1 MANAV
6 SLNDVARMLST
17 KGGDMST
24 IGGAIGC
31 MTAMI
36 SSDAR
41 DKENTTSND
50 VRKIKEFIYGDGG
63 SLSSMI
69 DRIQLAIADQTL
81 QIQKLLDGNKEKRL
95 VKSDITKIIKS
106 ATNGLEKRLDRI
118 LDSLS
123 LIAKN
128 QGGNVKWGS
137 TKKTKDSIEQFKASL
152 SDKKKMKE
160 SRIGKLVSMLTEL
173 KAISFKDLL
182 LFKPKMKL
190 LEKLNPQINSF
201 AKSLNE
207 QNIAKVS
214 GFLDKSPK
222 MIENLKLTLKLAKRI
237 KEKDLERFYNVLG
250 IRAKSKKPKRKSL
263 LGLINVFAEL
273 DKQNLDNARKNAHT
287 IFGIIKDICLGIG
300 VLVLFS
306 PVIIVAGLL
315 SKPLEW
321 AIFGSGK
328 KGDGGIMGIFKK
340 LAKRKKDIKEA
351 NKSILWMSLGFV
363 TLGVG
368 LGVLFSL
375 TKHIKLLSILR
386 VAATTLILGGVTVY
400 LGKVK
405 DNIKQGSEAMLWMS
419 LGIAGLGLG
428 LGVLFSLTKNIEWEQ
443 MAQVAVSIA
452 GFGLITSIFG
462 QISESIK
469 EGSKSMLWMSLGIA
483 GLGLGLGVLFSL
495 TKNVEWEQMA
505 MIGVSMVFLGGA
517 TVALGVLNKSGLI
530 IEGAIAM
537 AVMGASLIPFGISM
551 RLIMGSVR
559 GLKWEQ
565 FGVFATAT
573 LTLGGMVIGLGAMMA
588 SVVGAI
594 AWGLGLTAI
603 ASLGAA
609 LIPFGIGLRQISKG
623 AKEIDINSIKK
634 LSEVTNLLFNTLGDA
649 VGKKKRKN
657 AVKNAKSLLKIAKP
671 INKLGK
677 ALKNFNDVA
686 PDSIEKAMKSIEK
699 ISEFFFGENGISK
712 YSTNFFKRIKSKA
725 EANTISKISGCMHN
739 LAYGLKT
746 FNDVAPDSIEKAMSA
761 IEKIA
766 FYFFSPDSKLN
777 TMNTGW
783 AKRRKAKKTADAIGV
798 IADCVYKLA
807 TGLKNFNDVAP
818 SAINSA
824 QDAIEKIA
832 FYFFS
837 PDSKL
842 NKMNTGWAKRR
853 KAKKTADAIGV
864 IADSMYKVS
873 QALKDFQEVGGKVI
887 DRMIESIDKI
897 VKCFFKDMGGV
908 KSTWVAWM
916 LGNSMEYVA
925 DAIKYFDE
933 ETKNVDT
940 KKMKDNIEA
949 IGVVSSEVFGK
960 WKSEYADSAKEIYSS
975 MKLLTKSFDDVGRNY
990 RKNLNTTRKLFKQM
1004 SNPSFVAAGNTLRST
1019 ATFVRAVNTVDME
1032 KASSLTDM
1040 FKSFASLGKTSNIF
1054 SSFDK
1059 RVKQFTDACIK
1070 LVNAINGNTDAI
1082 NNSEE
1087 EVVVKDAS
1095 GEEKTVKRKDAE
1107 LMPKQMMI
1115 LNVDDLAMAIADQLN
1130 SLNVDCDANI
1140 NLQINNESG
1149 NEWRISRM

>member
-1 MANAV
+1 MAKAV
-6 SLNDVARMLST
+6 SLNDVAMMLST
-17 KGGDMST
+17 KGGDIST

-36 SSDAR
+36 SGDAR

-69 DRIQLAIADQTL
+69 DRIQLEISDQTL
-81 QIQKLLDGNKEKRL
+81 QIQKILDGKQEKKL
-95 VKSDITKIIKS
+95 VNSDITKMIKS
-106 ATNGLEKRLDRI
+106 ATDGLEKRLDRI

-128 QGGNVKWGS
+128 QGGNVKWGN
-137 TKKTKDSIEQFKASL
+137 TKKMKDSIEQFKDSL
-152 SDKKKMKE
+152 SDKKKMKD

-368 LGVLFSL
+368 LGALFSL

-530 IEGAIAM
+530 MEGAIAM

-634 LSEVTNLLFNTLGDA
+634 LSEVTKLLFDTLGDA

-1019 ATFVRAVNTVDME
+1019 ATFVRAVNTVDIE

>member
-368 LGVLFSL
+368 LGALFSL

-428 LGVLFSLTKNIEWEQ
+428 LGVLFSLTKNVEWEQ

-530 IEGAIAM
+530 MEGAIAM

-634 LSEVTNLLFNTLGDA
+634 LSEVTKLLFNTLGDA

-657 AVKNAKSLLKIAKP
+657 AVKNANSLLKIAKP

-746 FNDVAPDSIEKAMSA
+746 FNDVAPDSIEKAMS
-761 IEKIA
+761 
-766 FYFFSPDSKLN
+766 
-777 TMNTGW
+777 
-783 AKRRKAKKTADAIGV
+783 
-798 IADCVYKLA
+798 
-807 TGLKNFNDVAP
+807 
-818 SAINSA
+818 
-824 QDAIEKIA
+824 AIEKIA

>member
-36 SSDAR
+36 SGDAR

-95 VKSDITKIIKS
+95 VKSDITKMIKS

-137 TKKTKDSIEQFKASL
+137 TKKTKDSIEQFKVSL
-152 SDKKKMKE
+152 SDKKKMKD
-160 SRIGKLVSMLTEL
+160 SRIGKLVSILTEL

-182 LFKPKMKL
+182 LFNPKMKL

-207 QNIAKVS
+207 KNIAKVS

-222 MIENLKLTLKLAKRI
+222 MIENLKITLKLAKRI

-250 IRAKSKKPKRKSL
+250 ISGRNKKPKRNSL
-263 LGLINVFAEL
+263 LGLINVFADL
-273 DKQNLDNARKNAHT
+273 NKQNLEKSRKNAHT
-287 IFGIIKDICLGIG
+287 IFGIIKDICLGMSL
-300 VLVLFS
+300 LVLFS

-321 AIFGSGK
+321 AFFGFGK
-328 KGDGGIMGIFKK
+328 KGDGGIMGLFKK
-340 LAKRKKDIKEA
+340 LAKRKRDIKEA
-351 NKSILWMSLGFV
+351 NKSIFLMSLGFV

-386 VAATTLILGGVTVY
+386 VATTTLILGGVTIF

-419 LGIAGLGLG
+419 LGITGLGLG
-428 LGVLFSLTKNIEWEQ
+428 LGVLFGLTKNVEWEQ

-452 GFGLITSIFG
+452 GFGLITALFG
-462 QISESIK
+462 QISENIK
-469 EGSKSMLWMSLGIA
+469 EGSKSMLWMSLGII
-483 GLGLGLGVLFSL
+483 GLGLGLGVLFGL
-495 TKNVEWEQMA
+495 TKNVEWEQMG
-505 MIGVSMVFLGGA
+505 MIGVSIVGLGIT
-517 TVALGVLNKSGLI
+517 TVILGTLNKSGMI
-530 IEGAIAM
+530 MEGSIAM
-537 AVMGASLIPFGISM
+537 AIMGVALIPFGFS
-551 RLIMGSVR
+551 
-559 GLKWEQ
+559 LKLLLGAVK
-565 FGVFATAT
+565 GVKWSELGMLATST
-573 LTLGGMVIGLGAMMA
+573 LVLGGAVIGLGALMCTGF
-588 SVVGAI
+588 GAI
-594 AWGLGLTAI
+594 AWVAGLAAITA
-603 ASLGAA
+603 LGVA
-609 LIPFGIGLRQISKG
+609 LIPYGVGMQKVSKAAKGIDLN
-623 AKEIDINSIKK
+623 AIKNMANATK
-634 LSEVTNLLFNTLGDA
+634 VIFDSLSNVVD
-649 VGKKKRKN
+649 KKKRK
-657 AVKNAKSLLKIAKP
+657 AAKKNADALGSIGRKLGRLGKSLKI
-671 INKLGK
+671 
-677 ALKNFNDVA
+677 FNEVA
-686 PDSIEKAMKSIEK
+686 PDSIDKTMNAIEK
-699 ISEFFFGENGISK
+699 IS
-712 YSTNFFKRIKSKA
+712 
-725 EANTISKISGCMHN
+725 
-739 LAYGLKT
+739 
-746 FNDVAPDSIEKAMSA
+746 
-761 IEKIA
+761 
-766 FYFFSPDSKLN
+766 
-777 TMNTGW
+777 
-783 AKRRKAKKTADAIGV
+783 
-798 IADCVYKLA
+798 
-807 TGLKNFNDVAP
+807 
-818 SAINSA
+818 
-824 QDAIEKIA
+824 

-842 NKMNTGWAKRR
+842 NKMNTDWSKRR
-853 KAKKTADAIGV
+853 NAKKTADAIGV
-864 IADSMYKVS
+864 ISDSMYKVS
-873 QALKDFQEVGGKVI
+873 QALKDFQDVGGKVI

-897 VKCFFKDMGGV
+897 VKYFFKDMGGV
-908 KSTWVAWM
+908 KNTWVAWT

-940 KKMKDNIEA
+940 KKMKDNVEA

-1032 KASSLTDM
+1032 KAESLTDM

-1054 SSFDK
+1054 SNFDK
-1059 RVKQFTDACIK
+1059 RVKQFTDACIE

-1082 NNSEE
+1082 NNSDE
-1087 EVVVKDAS
+1087 EVTVKDAS

-1107 LMPKQMMI
+1107 FMPKQMM
-1115 LNVDDLAMAIADQLN
+1115 LMNVDDIAMAIAEQLN

-1149 NEWRISRM
+1149 NEWIITRT

>member
-152 SDKKKMKE
+152 SDKKKMKD

-287 IFGIIKDICLGIG
+287 IFGIIKDICLGIS

-368 LGVLFSL
+368 LGALFSL

-530 IEGAIAM
+530 MEGAIAM

-798 IADCVYKLA
+798 IAD
-807 TGLKNFNDVAP
+807 
-818 SAINSA
+818 
-824 QDAIEKIA
+824 
-832 FYFFS
+832 
-837 PDSKL
+837 
-842 NKMNTGWAKRR
+842 
-853 KAKKTADAIGV
+853 
-864 IADSMYKVS
+864 SMYKVS

-990 RKNLNTTRKLFKQM
+990 RKNLNPTRKLFKQM

-1019 ATFVRAVNTVDME
+1019 ATFVRAVNSVDME

>member
-1 MANAV
+1 M
-6 SLNDVARMLST
+6 
-17 KGGDMST
+17 
-24 IGGAIGC
+24 
-31 MTAMI
+31 
-36 SSDAR
+36 
-41 DKENTTSND
+41 
-50 VRKIKEFIYGDGG
+50 
-63 SLSSMI
+63 
-69 DRIQLAIADQTL
+69 
-81 QIQKLLDGNKEKRL
+81 
-95 VKSDITKIIKS
+95 
-106 ATNGLEKRLDRI
+106 
-118 LDSLS
+118 
-123 LIAKN
+123 
-128 QGGNVKWGS
+128 
-137 TKKTKDSIEQFKASL
+137 
-152 SDKKKMKE
+152 
-160 SRIGKLVSMLTEL
+160 
-173 KAISFKDLL
+173 
-182 LFKPKMKL
+182 
-190 LEKLNPQINSF
+190 
-201 AKSLNE
+201 
-207 QNIAKVS
+207 
-214 GFLDKSPK
+214 
-222 MIENLKLTLKLAKRI
+222 KLAKRI

-405 DNIKQGSEAMLWMS
+405 DNIKQGSEA
-419 LGIAGLGLG
+419 
-428 LGVLFSLTKNIEWEQ
+428 
-443 MAQVAVSIA
+443 
-452 GFGLITSIFG
+452 
-462 QISESIK
+462 
-469 EGSKSMLWMSLGIA
+469 MLWMSLGIA

>member
-287 IFGIIKDICLGIG
+287 IFGIIKDICLGIS

-368 LGVLFSL
+368 LGALFSL

-405 DNIKQGSEAMLWMS
+405 DNIKQGSEA
-419 LGIAGLGLG
+419 
-428 LGVLFSLTKNIEWEQ
+428 
-443 MAQVAVSIA
+443 
-452 GFGLITSIFG
+452 
-462 QISESIK
+462 
-469 EGSKSMLWMSLGIA
+469 MLWMSLGIA

-634 LSEVTNLLFNTLGDA
+634 LSEVTKLLFNTLGDA

-746 FNDVAPDSIEKAMSA
+746 FNDVAPDSIEKAMS
-761 IEKIA
+761 
-766 FYFFSPDSKLN
+766 
-777 TMNTGW
+777 
-783 AKRRKAKKTADAIGV
+783 
-798 IADCVYKLA
+798 
-807 TGLKNFNDVAP
+807 
-818 SAINSA
+818 
-824 QDAIEKIA
+824 AIEKIA

>member
-152 SDKKKMKE
+152 SDKKKMKD

-368 LGVLFSL
+368 LGALFSL

-386 VAATTLILGGVTVY
+386 VAATTLILGGVTVH

-405 DNIKQGSEAMLWMS
+405 DNIKQGSEA
-419 LGIAGLGLG
+419 
-428 LGVLFSLTKNIEWEQ
+428 
-443 MAQVAVSIA
+443 
-452 GFGLITSIFG
+452 
-462 QISESIK
+462 
-469 EGSKSMLWMSLGIA
+469 MLWMSLGIA

-530 IEGAIAM
+530 MEGAIAM

-603 ASLGAA
+603 ASLGAS

-634 LSEVTNLLFNTLGDA
+634 LSEVTKLLFNTLGDT

-960 WKSEYADSAKEIYSS
+960 WKSEYADSAKDIYSS

-1019 ATFVRAVNTVDME
+1019 ATFVRAVNSVDME

>member
-152 SDKKKMKE
+152 SDKKKMKD

-368 LGVLFSL
+368 LGALFSL

-386 VAATTLILGGVTVY
+386 VAATTLILGGVTVH

-405 DNIKQGSEAMLWMS
+405 DNIKQGSEA
-419 LGIAGLGLG
+419 
-428 LGVLFSLTKNIEWEQ
+428 
-443 MAQVAVSIA
+443 
-452 GFGLITSIFG
+452 
-462 QISESIK
+462 
-469 EGSKSMLWMSLGIA
+469 MLWMSLGIA

-623 AKEIDINSIKK
+623 AKEIDTNSIKK
-634 LSEVTNLLFNTLGDA
+634 LSEVTKLLFNTLGDA

-657 AVKNAKSLLKIAKP
+657 AVKNANSLLKIAKP

-783 AKRRKAKKTADAIGV
+783 TKRRKAKKTADAIGV

-960 WKSEYADSAKEIYSS
+960 WKSEYADSAKDIYSS

-1019 ATFVRAVNTVDME
+1019 ATFVRAVNSVDME

>member
-152 SDKKKMKE
+152 SDKKKMKD

-287 IFGIIKDICLGIG
+287 IFGIIKDICLGIS

-368 LGVLFSL
+368 LGALFSL

-634 LSEVTNLLFNTLGDA
+634 LSEVTKLLFNTLGDA

-657 AVKNAKSLLKIAKP
+657 AVKNANSLLKIAKP

-798 IADCVYKLA
+798 IAD
-807 TGLKNFNDVAP
+807 
-818 SAINSA
+818 
-824 QDAIEKIA
+824 
-832 FYFFS
+832 
-837 PDSKL
+837 
-842 NKMNTGWAKRR
+842 
-853 KAKKTADAIGV
+853 
-864 IADSMYKVS
+864 SMYKVS

-908 KSTWVAWM
+908 KSTWAAWM

-975 MKLLTKSFDDVGRNY
+975 MKLLTKSFDDVGKNY

>member
-152 SDKKKMKE
+152 SDKKKMKD

-287 IFGIIKDICLGIG
+287 IFGIIKDICLGIS

-368 LGVLFSL
+368 LGALFSL

-386 VAATTLILGGVTVY
+386 VAATTLILGGVTIY

-405 DNIKQGSEAMLWMS
+405 DNIKQGSEA
-419 LGIAGLGLG
+419 
-428 LGVLFSLTKNIEWEQ
+428 
-443 MAQVAVSIA
+443 
-452 GFGLITSIFG
+452 
-462 QISESIK
+462 
-469 EGSKSMLWMSLGIA
+469 MLWMSLGIA

-623 AKEIDINSIKK
+623 AKEIDTNSIKK
-634 LSEVTNLLFNTLGDA
+634 LSEVTKLLFNTLGDA

-657 AVKNAKSLLKIAKP
+657 AVKNANSLLKIAKP

>member
-287 IFGIIKDICLGIG
+287 IFGIIKDICLGIS

-368 LGVLFSL
+368 LGALFSL

-386 VAATTLILGGVTVY
+386 VAATTLILGGVTIY

-428 LGVLFSLTKNIEWEQ
+428 LGVLFSLTKNVEWEQ

-634 LSEVTNLLFNTLGDA
+634 LSEVTKLLFNTLGDA

-746 FNDVAPDSIEKAMSA
+746 FNDVAPDSIEKAMS
-761 IEKIA
+761 
-766 FYFFSPDSKLN
+766 
-777 TMNTGW
+777 
-783 AKRRKAKKTADAIGV
+783 
-798 IADCVYKLA
+798 
-807 TGLKNFNDVAP
+807 
-818 SAINSA
+818 
-824 QDAIEKIA
+824 AIEKIA

>member
-287 IFGIIKDICLGIG
+287 IFGIIKDICLGIS

-368 LGVLFSL
+368 LGALFSL

-428 LGVLFSLTKNIEWEQ
+428 LGVLFSLTKNVEWEQ

-634 LSEVTNLLFNTLGDA
+634 LSEVTKLLFNTLGDA

-746 FNDVAPDSIEKAMSA
+746 FNDVAPDSIEKAMS
-761 IEKIA
+761 
-766 FYFFSPDSKLN
+766 
-777 TMNTGW
+777 
-783 AKRRKAKKTADAIGV
+783 
-798 IADCVYKLA
+798 
-807 TGLKNFNDVAP
+807 
-818 SAINSA
+818 
-824 QDAIEKIA
+824 AIEKIA

-960 WKSEYADSAKEIYSS
+960 WKSEYADSAKDIYSS

>member
-287 IFGIIKDICLGIG
+287 IFGIIKDICLGIS

-368 LGVLFSL
+368 LGALFSL

-386 VAATTLILGGVTVY
+386 VAATTLILGGVTVH

-405 DNIKQGSEAMLWMS
+405 DNIKQGSEA
-419 LGIAGLGLG
+419 
-428 LGVLFSLTKNIEWEQ
+428 
-443 MAQVAVSIA
+443 
-452 GFGLITSIFG
+452 
-462 QISESIK
+462 
-469 EGSKSMLWMSLGIA
+469 MLWMSLGIA

-530 IEGAIAM
+530 MEGAIAM

-623 AKEIDINSIKK
+623 AKEIDTNSIKK

-975 MKLLTKSFDDVGRNY
+975 MKLLTKSFDDVGKNY

>member
-152 SDKKKMKE
+152 SDKKKMKD

-321 AIFGSGK
+321 AIFGFGK

-368 LGVLFSL
+368 LGALFSL

-386 VAATTLILGGVTVY
+386 VAATTLILGGVTVH

-428 LGVLFSLTKNIEWEQ
+428 LGVLFSLTKNVEWEQ

-517 TVALGVLNKSGLI
+517 TVALGVLNKSGMI
-530 IEGAIAM
+530 MEGAIAM

-623 AKEIDINSIKK
+623 AKEIDTNSIKK
-634 LSEVTNLLFNTLGDA
+634 LSEVTKLLFNTLGDA

-908 KSTWVAWM
+908 KSTWVACM

>member
-152 SDKKKMKE
+152 SDKKKMKD

-368 LGVLFSL
+368 LGALFSL

-386 VAATTLILGGVTVY
+386 VAATTLILGGVTVH

-405 DNIKQGSEAMLWMS
+405 DNIKQGSEA
-419 LGIAGLGLG
+419 
-428 LGVLFSLTKNIEWEQ
+428 
-443 MAQVAVSIA
+443 
-452 GFGLITSIFG
+452 
-462 QISESIK
+462 
-469 EGSKSMLWMSLGIA
+469 MLWMSLGIA

-623 AKEIDINSIKK
+623 AKEIDTNSIKK
-634 LSEVTNLLFNTLGDA
+634 LSEVTKLLFNTLGDA

-783 AKRRKAKKTADAIGV
+783 T
-798 IADCVYKLA
+798 
-807 TGLKNFNDVAP
+807 
-818 SAINSA
+818 
-824 QDAIEKIA
+824 
-832 FYFFS
+832 
-837 PDSKL
+837 
-842 NKMNTGWAKRR
+842 KRR

>member
-6 SLNDVARMLST
+6 SLNDVVRMLST

-36 SSDAR
+36 SGDAR

-95 VKSDITKIIKS
+95 VKSDITKMIKS

-137 TKKTKDSIEQFKASL
+137 TKKTKDSIEQFKVSL
-152 SDKKKMKE
+152 SDKKKMKD
-160 SRIGKLVSMLTEL
+160 SRIGKLVSILTEL

-182 LFKPKMKL
+182 LFNPKMKL

-207 QNIAKVS
+207 KNIAKVS

-222 MIENLKLTLKLAKRI
+222 MIENLKITLKLTKRI

-250 IRAKSKKPKRKSL
+250 ISGRNKKPKRNSL
-263 LGLINVFAEL
+263 LGLINVFADL
-273 DKQNLDNARKNAHT
+273 NKQNLEKSRKNAHT
-287 IFGIIKDICLGIG
+287 IFGIIKDICLGMSL
-300 VLVLFS
+300 LVLFS

-321 AIFGSGK
+321 AFFGFGK
-328 KGDGGIMGIFKK
+328 KGDGGIMGLFKK
-340 LAKRKKDIKEA
+340 LAKRKRDIKEA
-351 NKSILWMSLGFV
+351 NKSIFLMSLGFV

-386 VAATTLILGGVTVY
+386 VATTTLILGGVTIF

-419 LGIAGLGLG
+419 LGITGLGVG
-428 LGVLFSLTKNIEWEQ
+428 LGVLFGLTKNVEWEQ

-452 GFGLITSIFG
+452 GFGLITALFG
-462 QISESIK
+462 QISENIK
-469 EGSKSMLWMSLGIA
+469 EGSKSMLWMSLGII
-483 GLGLGLGVLFSL
+483 GLGLGLGVLFGL
-495 TKNVEWEQMA
+495 TKNVEWEQMG
-505 MIGVSMVFLGGA
+505 MIGVSIVGLGIT
-517 TVALGVLNKSGLI
+517 TVILGTLNKSGMI
-530 IEGAIAM
+530 MEGSIAM
-537 AVMGASLIPFGISM
+537 AIMGVALIPFGFS
-551 RLIMGSVR
+551 
-559 GLKWEQ
+559 LKLLLGAVK
-565 FGVFATAT
+565 GVKWSELGMLATST
-573 LTLGGMVIGLGAMMA
+573 LVLGGAVIGLGALMCTGF
-588 SVVGAI
+588 GAI
-594 AWGLGLTAI
+594 AWVAGLAAITA
-603 ASLGAA
+603 LGVA
-609 LIPFGIGLRQISKG
+609 LIPYGVGMQKVSKAAKGIDLN
-623 AKEIDINSIKK
+623 AIKNMANATK
-634 LSEVTNLLFNTLGDA
+634 VIFDSLSNVVD
-649 VGKKKRKN
+649 KKKRK
-657 AVKNAKSLLKIAKP
+657 AAKKNADALGSIGRKLGRLGKSLKI
-671 INKLGK
+671 
-677 ALKNFNDVA
+677 FNEVA
-686 PDSIEKAMKSIEK
+686 PDSIDKTMNAIEK
-699 ISEFFFGENGISK
+699 IS
-712 YSTNFFKRIKSKA
+712 
-725 EANTISKISGCMHN
+725 
-739 LAYGLKT
+739 
-746 FNDVAPDSIEKAMSA
+746 
-761 IEKIA
+761 

-777 TMNTGW
+777 KMNTDW
-783 AKRRKAKKTADAIGV
+783 SKRRNAKKTADAIGV
-798 IADCVYKLA
+798 ISDCVWKLA
-807 TGLKNFNDVAP
+807 KGLRDFNDVAP
-818 SAINSA
+818 NSINKA
-824 QDAIEKIA
+824 KDAIEAIA

-842 NKMNTGWAKRR
+842 NKMNTSWSKRR

-864 IADSMYKVS
+864 ISDSMYKVS
-873 QALKDFQEVGGKVI
+873 QALKDFQDVGGKVI

-897 VKCFFKDMGGV
+897 VKYFFKDMGGV
-908 KSTWVAWM
+908 KNTWVAWT

-1032 KASSLTDM
+1032 KAESLTDM

-1054 SSFDK
+1054 SNFDK
-1059 RVKQFTDACIK
+1059 RVKQFTDACIE

-1082 NNSEE
+1082 NNSDE
-1087 EVVVKDAS
+1087 EVTVKDAS

-1107 LMPKQMMI
+1107 FMPKQMM
-1115 LNVDDLAMAIADQLN
+1115 LMNVDDIAMAIAEQLN

-1149 NEWRISRM
+1149 NEWIITRT

>member
-368 LGVLFSL
+368 LGALFSL

-386 VAATTLILGGVTVY
+386 VAATTLILGGVTVH

-405 DNIKQGSEAMLWMS
+405 DNIKQGSEA
-419 LGIAGLGLG
+419 
-428 LGVLFSLTKNIEWEQ
+428 
-443 MAQVAVSIA
+443 
-452 GFGLITSIFG
+452 
-462 QISESIK
+462 
-469 EGSKSMLWMSLGIA
+469 MLWMSLGIA

-634 LSEVTNLLFNTLGDA
+634 LSEVTKLLFNTLGDT

-1019 ATFVRAVNTVDME
+1019 ATFVRAVNSVDME

>member
-152 SDKKKMKE
+152 SDKKKMKD

-368 LGVLFSL
+368 LGALFSL

-386 VAATTLILGGVTVY
+386 VAATTLILGGVTVH

-405 DNIKQGSEAMLWMS
+405 DNIKQGSEA
-419 LGIAGLGLG
+419 
-428 LGVLFSLTKNIEWEQ
+428 
-443 MAQVAVSIA
+443 
-452 GFGLITSIFG
+452 
-462 QISESIK
+462 
-469 EGSKSMLWMSLGIA
+469 MLWMSLGIA

-623 AKEIDINSIKK
+623 AKEIDTNSIKK
-634 LSEVTNLLFNTLGDA
+634 LSEVTKLLFNTLGDA

-657 AVKNAKSLLKIAKP
+657 AVKNANSLLKIAKP

-908 KSTWVAWM
+908 KSTWVAWI

>member
-287 IFGIIKDICLGIG
+287 IFGIIKDICLGIS

-368 LGVLFSL
+368 LGALFSL

-386 VAATTLILGGVTVY
+386 VAATTLILGGVTVH

-405 DNIKQGSEAMLWMS
+405 DNIKQGSEA
-419 LGIAGLGLG
+419 
-428 LGVLFSLTKNIEWEQ
+428 
-443 MAQVAVSIA
+443 
-452 GFGLITSIFG
+452 
-462 QISESIK
+462 
-469 EGSKSMLWMSLGIA
+469 MLWMSLGIA

-530 IEGAIAM
+530 MEGAIAM

>member
-287 IFGIIKDICLGIG
+287 IFGIIKDICLGIS

-368 LGVLFSL
+368 LGALFSL

-405 DNIKQGSEAMLWMS
+405 DNIKQGSEA
-419 LGIAGLGLG
+419 
-428 LGVLFSLTKNIEWEQ
+428 
-443 MAQVAVSIA
+443 
-452 GFGLITSIFG
+452 
-462 QISESIK
+462 
-469 EGSKSMLWMSLGIA
+469 MLWMSLGIA

-634 LSEVTNLLFNTLGDA
+634 LSEVTKLLFNTLGDA

-657 AVKNAKSLLKIAKP
+657 AVKNANSLLKIAKP

>member
-152 SDKKKMKE
+152 SDKKKMKD

-368 LGVLFSL
+368 LGALFSL

-386 VAATTLILGGVTVY
+386 VAATTLILGGVTVH

-405 DNIKQGSEAMLWMS
+405 DNIKQGSEA
-419 LGIAGLGLG
+419 
-428 LGVLFSLTKNIEWEQ
+428 
-443 MAQVAVSIA
+443 
-452 GFGLITSIFG
+452 
-462 QISESIK
+462 
-469 EGSKSMLWMSLGIA
+469 MLWMSLGIA

-623 AKEIDINSIKK
+623 AKEIDTNSIKK
-634 LSEVTNLLFNTLGDA
+634 LSEVTKLLFNTLGDA

-783 AKRRKAKKTADAIGV
+783 TKRRKAKKTADAIGV

>member
-287 IFGIIKDICLGIG
+287 IFGIIKDICLGIS

-368 LGVLFSL
+368 LGALFSL

-386 VAATTLILGGVTVY
+386 VAATTLILGGVTVH

-634 LSEVTNLLFNTLGDA
+634 LSEVTKLLFNTLGDA

-777 TMNTGW
+777 T
-783 AKRRKAKKTADAIGV
+783 
-798 IADCVYKLA
+798 
-807 TGLKNFNDVAP
+807 
-818 SAINSA
+818 
-824 QDAIEKIA
+824 
-832 FYFFS
+832 
-837 PDSKL
+837 
-842 NKMNTGWAKRR
+842 MNTGWAKRR

>member
-17 KGGDMST
+17 KGDMST

-152 SDKKKMKE
+152 SDKKKMKD

-368 LGVLFSL
+368 LGALFSL

-798 IADCVYKLA
+798 IAD
-807 TGLKNFNDVAP
+807 
-818 SAINSA
+818 
-824 QDAIEKIA
+824 
-832 FYFFS
+832 
-837 PDSKL
+837 
-842 NKMNTGWAKRR
+842 
-853 KAKKTADAIGV
+853 
-864 IADSMYKVS
+864 SMYKVS

-1019 ATFVRAVNTVDME
+1019 ATFVRAVNTVDIE

>member
-152 SDKKKMKE
+152 SDKKKMKD

-368 LGVLFSL
+368 LGALFSL

-428 LGVLFSLTKNIEWEQ
+428 LGVLFSLTKN
-443 MAQVAVSIA
+443 
-452 GFGLITSIFG
+452 
-462 QISESIK
+462 
-469 EGSKSMLWMSLGIA
+469 
-483 GLGLGLGVLFSL
+483 
-495 TKNVEWEQMA
+495 VEWEQMA

-530 IEGAIAM
+530 MEGAIAM

-623 AKEIDINSIKK
+623 AKEIDTNSIKK
-634 LSEVTNLLFNTLGDA
+634 LSEVTKLLFDTLGDA

-657 AVKNAKSLLKIAKP
+657 AVKNANSLLKIAKP

-1019 ATFVRAVNTVDME
+1019 ATFVRAVNTVDIE

>member
-1 MANAV
+1 
-6 SLNDVARMLST
+6 
-17 KGGDMST
+17 
-24 IGGAIGC
+24 
-31 MTAMI
+31 
-36 SSDAR
+36 
-41 DKENTTSND
+41 
-50 VRKIKEFIYGDGG
+50 
-63 SLSSMI
+63 
-69 DRIQLAIADQTL
+69 
-81 QIQKLLDGNKEKRL
+81 
-95 VKSDITKIIKS
+95 
-106 ATNGLEKRLDRI
+106 
-118 LDSLS
+118 
-123 LIAKN
+123 
-128 QGGNVKWGS
+128 
-137 TKKTKDSIEQFKASL
+137 
-152 SDKKKMKE
+152 
-160 SRIGKLVSMLTEL
+160 
-173 KAISFKDLL
+173 
-182 LFKPKMKL
+182 MKL

-287 IFGIIKDICLGIG
+287 IFGIIKDICLGIS

-368 LGVLFSL
+368 LGALFSL

-428 LGVLFSLTKNIEWEQ
+428 LGVLFSLTKNVEWEQ

>member
-368 LGVLFSL
+368 LGALFSL

-386 VAATTLILGGVTVY
+386 VAATTLILGGVTVH

-405 DNIKQGSEAMLWMS
+405 DNIKQGSEA
-419 LGIAGLGLG
+419 
-428 LGVLFSLTKNIEWEQ
+428 
-443 MAQVAVSIA
+443 
-452 GFGLITSIFG
+452 
-462 QISESIK
+462 
-469 EGSKSMLWMSLGIA
+469 MLWMSLGIA

-530 IEGAIAM
+530 MEGAIAM

>member
-152 SDKKKMKE
+152 SDKKKMKD

-368 LGVLFSL
+368 LGALFSL

-386 VAATTLILGGVTVY
+386 VAATTLILGGVTVH

-405 DNIKQGSEAMLWMS
+405 DNIKQGSEA
-419 LGIAGLGLG
+419 
-428 LGVLFSLTKNIEWEQ
+428 
-443 MAQVAVSIA
+443 
-452 GFGLITSIFG
+452 
-462 QISESIK
+462 
-469 EGSKSMLWMSLGIA
+469 MLWMSLGIA

-530 IEGAIAM
+530 MEGAIAM

>member
-36 SSDAR
+36 SGDAR

-69 DRIQLAIADQTL
+69 DRIQLTIADQTL
-81 QIQKLLDGNKEKRL
+81 QIQKILEGNKEKRL
-95 VKSDITKIIKS
+95 VKSDITKMIKS

-152 SDKKKMKE
+152 SDKKKMKD

-207 QNIAKVS
+207 KNIAKVS

-250 IRAKSKKPKRKSL
+250 ISDKDKKPKRNSL
-263 LGLINVFAEL
+263 LGLINVFADL
-273 DKQNLDNARKNAHT
+273 DKQNLEKSRKNAHT

-300 VLVLFS
+300 LLVLFS
-306 PVIIVAGLL
+306 PVILFAGII

-321 AIFGSGK
+321 AMFGFSK
-328 KGDGGIMGIFKK
+328 KGDGGIMGLFKK
-340 LAKRKKDIKEA
+340 LAEKKNDIKEA
-351 NKSILWMSLGFV
+351 NKAIMWMSVGFAVLGA
-363 TLGVG
+363 G
-368 LGVLFSL
+368 LGLLFTF
-375 TKHIKLLSILR
+375 TKKIRFRRIKR
-386 VAATTLILGGVTVY
+386 VAAAALVFTGLSVLM
-400 LGKVK
+400 GKLK
-405 DNIKQGSEAMLWMS
+405 DDIKKGSEAMMWMA
-419 LGIAGLGLG
+419 LGVGTLGLG
-428 LGVLFSLTKNIEWEQ
+428 LGIMFALSKGVDWEQ
-443 MAQVAVSIA
+443 LAIIGVSVA
-452 GFGLITSIFG
+452 GFGLVTALLG
-462 QISESIK
+462 QASDSIK
-469 EGSKSMLWMSLGIA
+469 KGSEAMMWMALGI
-483 GLGLGLGVLFSL
+483 GVLGLGFGILFSM
-495 TKNVEWEQMA
+495 TKDVSWEQMA
-505 MIGVSMVFLGGA
+505 MIGVSIVGLGAA
-517 TVALGVLNKSGLI
+517 TVALGALNKSGLVM
-530 IEGAIAM
+530 EGAIAM
-537 AVMGASLIPFGISM
+537 AVMGAALIPFGFAM
-551 RLIMGSVR
+551 KLLLGAVK
-559 GLKWEQ
+559 GVKWSE
-565 FGVFATAT
+565 FGIFAAST
-573 LTLGGMVIGLGAMMA
+573 LVLGGAVIGLGALMA
-588 SVVGAI
+588 TGFGAI
-594 AWGLGLTAI
+594 AWGLGLAAI
-603 ASLGAA
+603 AALGAA
-609 LIPFGIGLRQISKG
+609 LIPYGIGMKKVSDAAKG
-623 AKEIDINSIKK
+623 IDLNAIKNMANATK
-634 LSEVTNLLFNTLGDA
+634 VIFDSLSDA
-649 VGKKKRKN
+649 VGRKKRRAAKKN
-657 AVKNAKSLLKIAKP
+657 ADALGSIGRKLRRLGNSLKI
-671 INKLGK
+671 
-677 ALKNFNDVA
+677 FNEVA
-686 PDSIEKAMKSIEK
+686 PNSIDKAMKAIER
-699 ISEFFFGENGISK
+699 ISEFFFGEKGISK
-712 YSTNFFKRIKSKA
+712 YSLNWKKRIKARA
-725 EANTISKISGCMHN
+725 EANTIGTISGIMYK
-739 LAYGLKT
+739 LAFGLRT
-746 FNDVAPDSIEKAMSA
+746 FNEVANDSIDKAMNA
-761 IEKIA
+761 IEKIS
-766 FYFFSPDSKLN
+766 FYFFSPDSRLN
-777 TMNTGW
+777 SMNTGW

-798 IADCVYKLA
+798 ISDCVWKLA
-807 TGLKNFNDVAP
+807 KGLKDFNEVAP
-818 SAINSA
+818 NSINTA
-824 QDAIEKIA
+824 KDAIEAIA

-837 PDSKL
+837 PDSSL

-873 QALKDFQEVGGKVI
+873 QALKDFQEVGGKVV
-887 DRMIESIDKI
+887 DRMVDTIDKI
-897 VKCFFKDMGGV
+897 ANYFFTERDIDDDFIEDFEDG
-908 KSTWVAWM
+908 
-916 LGNSMEYVA
+916 METLT
-925 DAIKYFDE
+925 DAIVYFNDKTKDVDYKRMASIAETFEIISSRVFENWKGDYTRRAVQIKNSIENLVESFDE
-933 ETKNVDT
+933 
-940 KKMKDNIEA
+940 
-949 IGVVSSEVFGK
+949 G
-960 WKSEYADSAKEIYSS
+960 
-975 MKLLTKSFDDVGRNY
+975 GRNY
-990 RKNLNTTRKLFKQM
+990 RKNVYATTQLFEQM
-1004 SNPSFVAAGNTLRST
+1004 SNPFFVGAGKTMRSAAS
-1019 ATFVRAVNTVDME
+1019 FVRAVNTVDME

-1054 SSFDK
+1054 SNFDK
-1059 RVKQFTDACIK
+1059 RVKQFTDACIE

-1149 NEWRISRM
+1149 NEWRITRM

>member
-152 SDKKKMKE
+152 SDKKKMKD

-287 IFGIIKDICLGIG
+287 IFGIIKDICLGIS

-368 LGVLFSL
+368 LGALFSL

-386 VAATTLILGGVTVY
+386 VAATTLILGGVTVH

-405 DNIKQGSEAMLWMS
+405 DNIKQGSEA
-419 LGIAGLGLG
+419 
-428 LGVLFSLTKNIEWEQ
+428 
-443 MAQVAVSIA
+443 
-452 GFGLITSIFG
+452 
-462 QISESIK
+462 
-469 EGSKSMLWMSLGIA
+469 MLWMSLGIA

-634 LSEVTNLLFNTLGDA
+634 LSEVTKLLFNTLGDA

-657 AVKNAKSLLKIAKP
+657 AVKNANSLLKIAKP

-960 WKSEYADSAKEIYSS
+960 WKSEYADSAKDIYSS

>member
-152 SDKKKMKE
+152 SDKKKMKD

-287 IFGIIKDICLGIG
+287 IFGIIKDICLGIS

-368 LGVLFSL
+368 LGALFSL

-405 DNIKQGSEAMLWMS
+405 DNIKQGSEA
-419 LGIAGLGLG
+419 
-428 LGVLFSLTKNIEWEQ
+428 
-443 MAQVAVSIA
+443 
-452 GFGLITSIFG
+452 
-462 QISESIK
+462 
-469 EGSKSMLWMSLGIA
+469 MLWMSLGIA

-634 LSEVTNLLFNTLGDA
+634 LSEVTKLLFNTLGDA

-657 AVKNAKSLLKIAKP
+657 AVKNANSLLKIAKP

-1019 ATFVRAVNTVDME
+1019 ATFVRAVNTVDIE

>member
-152 SDKKKMKE
+152 SDKKKMKD

-287 IFGIIKDICLGIG
+287 IFGIIKDICLGIS

-368 LGVLFSL
+368 LGALFSL

-405 DNIKQGSEAMLWMS
+405 DNIKQGSEA
-419 LGIAGLGLG
+419 
-428 LGVLFSLTKNIEWEQ
+428 
-443 MAQVAVSIA
+443 
-452 GFGLITSIFG
+452 
-462 QISESIK
+462 
-469 EGSKSMLWMSLGIA
+469 MLWMSLGIA

-623 AKEIDINSIKK
+623 AKEIDTNSIKK
-634 LSEVTNLLFNTLGDA
+634 LSEVTKLLFNTLGDA

-657 AVKNAKSLLKIAKP
+657 AVKNANSLLKIAKP

-960 WKSEYADSAKEIYSS
+960 WKSEYADSAKDIYSS

>member
-152 SDKKKMKE
+152 SDKKKMKD

-368 LGVLFSL
+368 LGALFSL

-419 LGIAGLGLG
+419 LGI
-428 LGVLFSLTKNIEWEQ
+428 T
-443 MAQVAVSIA
+443 
-452 GFGLITSIFG
+452 
-462 QISESIK
+462 
-469 EGSKSMLWMSLGIA
+469 

-530 IEGAIAM
+530 MEGAIAM

-634 LSEVTNLLFNTLGDA
+634 LSEVTKLLFNTLGDA

-873 QALKDFQEVGGKVI
+873 QSLKDFQEVGGKVI

-960 WKSEYADSAKEIYSS
+960 WKSEYADSAKDIYSS

>member
-152 SDKKKMKE
+152 SDKKKMKD

-237 KEKDLERFYNVLG
+237 KEKDLERLYNVLG

-368 LGVLFSL
+368 LGALFSL

-386 VAATTLILGGVTVY
+386 VAATTLILGGVTVH

-405 DNIKQGSEAMLWMS
+405 DNIKQGSEA
-419 LGIAGLGLG
+419 
-428 LGVLFSLTKNIEWEQ
+428 
-443 MAQVAVSIA
+443 
-452 GFGLITSIFG
+452 
-462 QISESIK
+462 
-469 EGSKSMLWMSLGIA
+469 MLWMSLGIA

-530 IEGAIAM
+530 VEGAIAM

-603 ASLGAA
+603 ASRGAG
-609 LIPFGIGLRQISKG
+609 LIPVGIGLRQISKG

-746 FNDVAPDSIEKAMSA
+746 FNDVAPDSIEKAMS
-761 IEKIA
+761 
-766 FYFFSPDSKLN
+766 
-777 TMNTGW
+777 
-783 AKRRKAKKTADAIGV
+783 
-798 IADCVYKLA
+798 
-807 TGLKNFNDVAP
+807 
-818 SAINSA
+818 
-824 QDAIEKIA
+824 AIEKIA

-1149 NEWRISRM
+1149 NEWSIPRM

>member
-152 SDKKKMKE
+152 SDKKKMKD

-321 AIFGSGK
+321 AIFGFGK

-368 LGVLFSL
+368 LGALFSL

-386 VAATTLILGGVTVY
+386 VAATTLILGGVTVH

-428 LGVLFSLTKNIEWEQ
+428 LGVLFSLTKNVEWEQ

-517 TVALGVLNKSGLI
+517 TVALGVLNKSGMI
-530 IEGAIAM
+530 MEGAIAM

-623 AKEIDINSIKK
+623 AKEIDTNSIKK
-634 LSEVTNLLFNTLGDA
+634 LSEVTKLLFNTLGDA

-908 KSTWVAWM
+908 KSTWVACM

-1019 ATFVRAVNTVDME
+1019 ATFVRAVNSVDME

>member
-152 SDKKKMKE
+152 SDKKKMKD

-368 LGVLFSL
+368 LGALFSL

-530 IEGAIAM
+530 MEGAIAM

-634 LSEVTNLLFNTLGDA
+634 LSEVTKLLFNTLGDA

-777 TMNTGW
+777 T
-783 AKRRKAKKTADAIGV
+783 
-798 IADCVYKLA
+798 
-807 TGLKNFNDVAP
+807 
-818 SAINSA
+818 
-824 QDAIEKIA
+824 
-832 FYFFS
+832 
-837 PDSKL
+837 
-842 NKMNTGWAKRR
+842 MNTGWAKRR

-1019 ATFVRAVNTVDME
+1019 ATFVRAVNTVDIE

>member
-368 LGVLFSL
+368 LGALFSL

-386 VAATTLILGGVTVY
+386 VAATTLILGGVTVH

-405 DNIKQGSEAMLWMS
+405 DNIKQGSEA
-419 LGIAGLGLG
+419 
-428 LGVLFSLTKNIEWEQ
+428 
-443 MAQVAVSIA
+443 
-452 GFGLITSIFG
+452 
-462 QISESIK
+462 
-469 EGSKSMLWMSLGIA
+469 MLWMSLGIA

-530 IEGAIAM
+530 MEGVIAM

-634 LSEVTNLLFNTLGDA
+634 LSEVTKLLFNTLGDA

-657 AVKNAKSLLKIAKP
+657 AVKNANSLLKIAKP

-960 WKSEYADSAKEIYSS
+960 WKSEYADSAKDIYSS

-1019 ATFVRAVNTVDME
+1019 ATFVRAVNTVDIE

>member
-368 LGVLFSL
+368 LGALFSL

-386 VAATTLILGGVTVY
+386 VAATTLILGGVTVH

-405 DNIKQGSEAMLWMS
+405 DNIKQGSEA
-419 LGIAGLGLG
+419 
-428 LGVLFSLTKNIEWEQ
+428 
-443 MAQVAVSIA
+443 
-452 GFGLITSIFG
+452 
-462 QISESIK
+462 
-469 EGSKSMLWMSLGIA
+469 MLWMSLGIA

-530 IEGAIAM
+530 MEGAIAM

-634 LSEVTNLLFNTLGDA
+634 LSEVTKLLFNTLGDA

-777 TMNTGW
+777 KMNTGW